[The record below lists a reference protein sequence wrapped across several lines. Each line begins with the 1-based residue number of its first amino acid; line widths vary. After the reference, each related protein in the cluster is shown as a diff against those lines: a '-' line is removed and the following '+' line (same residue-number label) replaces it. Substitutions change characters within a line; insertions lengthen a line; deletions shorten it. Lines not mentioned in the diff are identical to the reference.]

1 MIVDRGE
8 TWTILFFGD
17 EYDDGEAEG
26 ELLLVL
32 ETRGGGEQGGCDVA
46 RRTMYT

>member
-8 TWTILFFGD
+8 TWTILFFGN
-17 EYDDGEAEG
+17 EYDDGEEG